1 MGKKKKPAEAP
12 SLFDE
17 EAPPEEKGRGA
28 TGAPPAPKAE
38 EELPPLPPGVPGLP
52 ADLDASWLAALNP
65 ETRKPYWADLAKFV
79 VEERKNHTVYPPAGD
94 VFNAFRYTP
103 LDKVKVLLLG
113 QDPYHGPGQAHGLC
127 FSVRPGIALPAS
139 LRNIYKELQDDLG
152 AKPVRHGFL
161 VSWAKQGVLMLN
173 ACLTVRRGSPNS
185 HAGKGWERFTDAAI
199 SAVNA
204 QERRVVFLLWGA
216 YAQKKIPLIDQKRHV
231 VIKSAHPSPFSADNG
246 FFGSRPFSKVNKA
259 LEAAGEAPV
268 DWQLPEDPAEE

>member
-1 MGKKKKPAEAP
+1 MGKKKKPVETP

-17 EAPPEEKGRGA
+17 EAPPKEA
-28 TGAPPAPKAE
+28 APAAAEPA

-52 ADLDASWLAALNP
+52 ADLDPSWLKALNP

-79 VEERKNHTVYPPAGD
+79 SEERKHHTVYPPASD

-103 LDKVKVLLLG
+103 LDKVEVLLLG

-139 LRNIYKELQDDLG
+139 LRNIYKELEDDLG
-152 AKPVRHGFL
+152 VKPVKHGYL

-173 ACLTVRRGSPNS
+173 ACLTVRRGAANS
-185 HAGKGWERFTDAAI
+185 HSGKGWEQFTDAAI
-199 SAVNA
+199 RAVNA
-204 QERRVVFLLWGA
+204 QKRTIVFILWGA
-216 YAQKKIPLIDQKRHV
+216 YAQKKIPLIDPKRHV
-231 VIKSAHPSPFSADNG
+231 IIKSAHPSPFSADNG

-259 LEAAGEAPV
+259 LEAAGEKPI
-268 DWQLPEDPAEE
+268 DWQLPEQPEEE